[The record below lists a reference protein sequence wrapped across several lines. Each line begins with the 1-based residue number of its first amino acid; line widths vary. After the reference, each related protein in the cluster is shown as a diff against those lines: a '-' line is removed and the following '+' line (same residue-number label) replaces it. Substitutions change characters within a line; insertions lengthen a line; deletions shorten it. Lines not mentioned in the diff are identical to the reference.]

1 MAARIVQIADALVAN
16 LQEKQFSLPFV
27 CERQYFPVRELKD
40 YGVLRVTVIP
50 VTWERSGGSRG
61 DDEVDHTI
69 EIDIQQQL
77 SGPKQLEGPEGD
89 ALMAL
94 VEEIAN
100 FLSPL
105 ELSELAAPAVT
116 AVTAA
121 TLLDRTHW
129 QQHRLFTAALRV
141 TVTDFVALPGD

>member
-1 MAARIVQIADALVAN
+1 MAARIVQIADAIVAR
-16 LQEKQFSLPFV
+16 LQAEQFSLSFV
-27 CERQYFPVRELKD
+27 CERQYCPVRELKD

-61 DDEVDHTI
+61 DDQLDHTI

-89 ALMAL
+89 ALMGL
-94 VEEIAN
+94 VEEIAK

-129 QQHRLFTAALRV
+129 QQHRLFTVALRV
-141 TVTDFVALPGD
+141 TVTDVVALCGD